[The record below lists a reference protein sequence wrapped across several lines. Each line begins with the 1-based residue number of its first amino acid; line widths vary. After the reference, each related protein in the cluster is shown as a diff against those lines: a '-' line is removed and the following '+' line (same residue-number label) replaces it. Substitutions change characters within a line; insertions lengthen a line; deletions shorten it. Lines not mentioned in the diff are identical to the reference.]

1 MIEVKTIDELPFLEN
16 KLGKLGR
23 RIVLKNINKFIKGK
37 IKVIRI
43 PLDNAFLTFY
53 FEDKDILIIAP
64 KYIAKEVQKLL
75 EKEENYSLFLILS
88 YIVEKYY
95 QKLNEINKKVSILR
109 NKLLSEELIS
119 LNKVL
124 ELIRDLED
132 LEDKVQILRNTYK
145 LIISEPS
152 YALIIEDE
160 IFHLLDE
167 IEETY
172 NKITFLIQMQ
182 SEILQKK
189 LDIKMERLTKVSMVF
204 LPATLIAGIYG
215 MNFTKVLPEWQNPY
229 GFLIAL
235 TLIFLSSLLTYL
247 WLR

>member
-1 MIEVKTIDELPFLEN
+1 MIEIKVVDELHFLEN
-16 KLGKLGR
+16 KLGKIGK
-23 RIVLKNINKFIKGK
+23 RIVLKNIHKFIKGK
-37 IKVIRI
+37 VKVIRI
-43 PLDNAFLTFY
+43 PLDNSSLTFY
-53 FEDKDILIIAP
+53 FEDKNVIIITS
-64 KYIAKEVQKLL
+64 KNIAKKIQKLVS
-75 EKEENYSLFLILS
+75 EDIECSLFLILS
-88 YIVEKYY
+88 EVLEIFSN
-95 QKLNEINKKVSILR
+95 KLSEINKRVSNLR
-109 NKLLSEELIS
+109 NKIFSEEAIDPNKILNLI
-119 LNKVL
+119 K
-124 ELIRDLED
+124 ELED

-189 LDIKMERLTKVSMVF
+189 LDIKMERLTKVSMIF

-215 MNFTKVLPEWQNPY
+215 MNFTKVFPEWNNPF
-229 GFLIAL
+229 GFTIAL

-247 WLR
+247 WLK